1 MERYGNIRFTRRVVS
16 FVCLLV
22 VAVSVLMPA
31 RVVSASTITKNA
43 NMTVSCYLRG
53 DDVERNTMAK
63 LYDNGVMKGSSP
75 IYSFIIYPTSPYRKA
90 AFDNNKV
97 YDNYDFIMGYCS
109 DSSFSVSG
117 DNYWALP
124 NGEKPQSHPLPFGVT
139 INDSGIWY
147 SDYCSLFGNYT
158 TVHSFSINPTK
169 ITADIVISCDSFST
183 TTQFDKTSMC
193 EALAKLKNYVKNG
206 VVSDKMML
214 NVGQGY
220 QAQDKAYSEIGCL
233 DNVQMET
240 YITNKKELDYADEN
254 ADLSKINQDKVIVYS
269 STSTTGIDLS
279 KGGYKVQLYGS
290 YAWQDKSGN
299 IKSEDKGHKT
309 FIKDWKA
316 ENNIK
321 GLNRSAYTWIDWK
334 SANNKVEANKTS
346 NAHKPN
352 AFEKMTTYA
361 NYQYEPIWYLRIV
374 SQDNKYGAWVKLYN
388 SSKNKGNYDSD
399 SVDDDGNKVSDSDGG
414 YDKTKSTSEITGTG
428 DTPEDAKDNVQKAE
442 EKQDNKDIQDA
453 SGGSNSTFDKLE
465 EFTKGIGDVPKM
477 IADIFSFLPS
487 WCLDVV
493 AIGFA
498 LLMILIVVKF
508 IRG

>member
-1 MERYGNIRFTRRVVS
+1 MKKYGNIPFNRRVVA
-16 FVCLLV
+16 FVCLFF
-22 VAVSVLMPA
+22 VALSILMPA
-31 RVVSASTITKNA
+31 DFVKADTYTIGICNTNNENGIRVPDTNGWYASPGPFECNG
-43 NMTVSCYLRG
+43 SPLYRW
-53 DDVERNTMAK
+53 DDVTFASDQYHHR
-63 LYDNGVMKGSSP
+63 Y
-75 IYSFIIYPTSPYRKA
+75 
-90 AFDNNKV
+90 
-97 YDNYDFIMGYCS
+97 GY
-109 DSSFSVSG
+109 FSVIFQG
-117 DNYWALP
+117 DVSSLPSNFDKLEKTVGSVNYTLIY
-124 NGEKPQSHPLPFGVT
+124 NSQST
-139 INDSGIWY
+139 WSY
-147 SDYCSLFGNYT
+147 SDYINRKAQQFYT
-158 TVHSFSINPTK
+158 DSDYNIINPNSFQS
-169 ITADIVISCDSFST
+169 TANYKGSPKEFMSSILDRYISGDIGANIGF
-183 TTQFDKTSMC
+183 Q
-193 EALAKLKNYVKNG
+193 AKE
-206 VVSDKMML
+206 
-214 NVGQGY
+214 
-220 QAQDKAYSEIGCL
+220 KAYSEIGCL
-233 DNVQMET
+233 DNLQMET
-240 YITNKKELDYADEN
+240 YITNKKELDFADEN
-254 ADLSKINQDKVIVYS
+254 ADLAKINQDKVIVYS

-299 IKSEDKGHKT
+299 IKSEDIGHKT
-309 FIKDWKA
+309 FIKDWNA
-316 ENNIK
+316 QNNIK
-321 GLNRSAYTWIDWK
+321 GLNRSNYTWIDWK
-334 SANNKVEANKTS
+334 SANDKVEADKTN

-388 SSKNKGNYDSD
+388 SSTKKGNYDSD

-428 DTPEDAKDNVQKAE
+428 DTPEDAKDNVQKSE

-487 WCLDVV
+487 WCLEVV

>member
-1 MERYGNIRFTRRVVS
+1 MIRNGNIRFTRRIVA
-16 FVCLLV
+16 FVGLLI
-22 VAVSVLMPA
+22 VAVSLLMRCQSVYADSISGTSVLTF
-31 RVVSASTITKNA
+31 RTHDYYDGKESFRDVDVSMKYSCASP
-43 NMTVSCYLRG
+43 V
-53 DDVERNTMAK
+53 
-63 LYDNGVMKGSSP
+63 
-75 IYSFIIYPTSPYRKA
+75 YSFIYENITPSGDLNKHDFYYGFMSTSNIS
-90 AFDNNKV
+90 FD
-97 YDNYDFIMGYCS
+97 DGHFG
-109 DSSFSVSG
+109 SSFVKDG
-117 DNYWALP
+117 VYFYVAYWPMDDNHKLASSKSDIFLLSDCGTDEAYTKLAKYLTT
-124 NGEKPQSHPLPFGVT
+124 GEKSDGM
-139 INDSGIWY
+139 IIGGSGY
-147 SDYCSLFGNYT
+147 MPN
-158 TVHSFSINPTK
+158 
-169 ITADIVISCDSFST
+169 
-183 TTQFDKTSMC
+183 TQ
-193 EALAKLKNYVKNG
+193 
-206 VVSDKMML
+206 
-214 NVGQGY
+214 
-220 QAQDKAYSEIGCL
+220 AYSEIGCL

-240 YITNKKELDYADEN
+240 YITNKKELDFADEN
-254 ADLSKINQDKVIVYS
+254 ADLAKINQDKVIVYS
-269 STSTTGIDLS
+269 SSTTTGIDLS

-309 FIKDWKA
+309 FIKDWYA

-321 GLNRSAYTWIDWK
+321 GLNRSKYTWIDWK
-334 SANNKVEANKTS
+334 SANDKVEADKTDK
-346 NAHKPN
+346 AHKPN

-374 SQDNKYGAWVKLYN
+374 SKDNKYGAWVKLYN
-388 SSKNKGNYDSD
+388 SSSKKGNYDSD
-399 SVDDDGNKVSDSDGG
+399 SVDDDDNKVSDSEGG

-428 DTPEDAKDNVQKAE
+428 DTPEDAKNNVQKAE

-487 WCLDVV
+487 WCLEVV

>member
-1 MERYGNIRFTRRVVS
+1 MERYGNIRFTRRVV
-16 FVCLLV
+16 VTLCMLV
-22 VAVSVLMPA
+22 VAVSVLMPVQA
-31 RVVSASTITKNA
+31 VRADTQTYVKVINIEWTNKSPDKDFTGNYSASVSCSVQSDYPVYSYAFKIGSDGFDYGFVSRTGTVSANFSGNSKF
-43 NMTVSCYLRG
+43 TVSKNGNIIVRSDHGYGQTYRKYG
-53 DDVERNTMAK
+53 DYNYVIGTFTTYSNSSDVLKYVSSNCDYIVTAST
-63 LYDNGVMKGSSP
+63 YDGCWNELLKVLSGGSS
-75 IYSFIIYPTSPYRKA
+75 
-90 AFDNNKV
+90 
-97 YDNYDFIMGYCS
+97 
-109 DSSFSVSG
+109 DSVV
-117 DNYWALP
+117 
-124 NGEKPQSHPLPFGVT
+124 NGNSYKPKIQS
-139 INDSGIWY
+139 Y
-147 SDYCSLFGNYT
+147 SD
-158 TVHSFSINPTK
+158 I
-169 ITADIVISCDSFST
+169 
-183 TTQFDKTSMC
+183 
-193 EALAKLKNYVKNG
+193 G
-206 VVSDKMML
+206 V
-214 NVGQGY
+214 
-220 QAQDKAYSEIGCL
+220 L

-240 YITNKKELDYADEN
+240 YVTNKKELIDADEN

-309 FIKDWKA
+309 FIKDWNA

-321 GLNRSAYTWIDWK
+321 GLNRSNYTWIDWK
-334 SANNKVEANKTS
+334 SANDKVESDKTD

-352 AFEKMTTYA
+352 VFEKMTTYG
-361 NYQYEPIWYLRIV
+361 NYQFEPIWYLRIV
-374 SQDNKYGAWVKLYN
+374 SKDNKYGAWVKLYN
-388 SSKNKGNYDSD
+388 STKKGKYTSEA
-399 SVDDDGNKVSDSDGG
+399 VDDNDNSVSDSDGG
-414 YDKTKSTSEITGTG
+414 YSKPKDTSEITGTG
-428 DTPEDAKDNVQKAE
+428 DTPDDAKNNVQKTE

-498 LLMILIVVKF
+498 LLIVLLVVKF

>member
-1 MERYGNIRFTRRVVS
+1 MERYGNIRFNRRVVS
-16 FVCLLV
+16 FVCMLV
-22 VAVSVLMPA
+22 MAVLVLMPLQIVRA
-31 RVVSASTITKNA
+31 D
-43 NMTVSCYLRG
+43 TVSKNGNLSFYGFMANEDLLEET
-53 DDVERNTMAK
+53 DRNAK
-63 LYDNGVMKGSSP
+63 FVDELKLSGSSP
-75 IYSFIIYPTSPYRKA
+75 IYSFIIFPSTPYESSKGHS
-90 AFDNNKV
+90 V
-97 YDNYDFIMGYCS
+97 YDFIYGYV
-109 DSSFSVSG
+109 SVSDFAVKG
-117 DNYWALP
+117 SCHFTADRGFDYDGPHLAYN
-124 NGEKPQSHPLPFGVT
+124 T
-139 INDSGIWY
+139 DSVSYGIL
-147 SDYCSLFGNYT
+147 SSSVCSLYADYQR
-158 TVHSFSINPTK
+158 VRMYSINPRR
-169 ITADIVISCDSFST
+169 ISADIVIGCDTFNS
-183 TTQFDKTSMC
+183 DKSYRDNYNKSMAD
-193 EALAKLKNYVKNG
+193 ALGKLQNYVKNG

-240 YITNKKELDYADEN
+240 YVTNKKELIDADEN

-279 KGGYKVQLYGS
+279 RGGYKVQLYGS

-334 SANNKVEANKTS
+334 SANDKVEANRTS

-388 SSKNKGNYDSD
+388 SSTKKGNYDSD

-487 WCLDVV
+487 WCLEVV

>member
-1 MERYGNIRFTRRVVS
+1 MF
-16 FVCLLV
+16 
-22 VAVSVLMPA
+22 
-31 RVVSASTITKNA
+31 
-43 NMTVSCYLRG
+43 RG
-53 DDVERNTMAK
+53 DV
-63 LYDNGVMKGSSP
+63 SSLSSGFSKVVKTVDSVNYT
-75 IYSFIIYPTSPYRKA
+75 IVYRSQSSWSYSEYINRTAQQFYTDSDYNIIDPNSFQSTA
-90 AFDNNKV
+90 
-97 YDNYDFIMGYCS
+97 NYDGSESEFA
-109 DSSFSVSG
+109 SSLL
-117 DNYWALP
+117 DKYIA
-124 NGEKPQSHPLPFGVT
+124 GEIGANIGFQ
-139 INDSGIWY
+139 
-147 SDYCSLFGNYT
+147 
-158 TVHSFSINPTK
+158 
-169 ITADIVISCDSFST
+169 
-183 TTQFDKTSMC
+183 
-193 EALAKLKNYVKNG
+193 AKE
-206 VVSDKMML
+206 
-214 NVGQGY
+214 
-220 QAQDKAYSEIGCL
+220 KAYSEIGCL

-240 YITNKKELDYADEN
+240 YITNKKELDFADEN
-254 ADLSKINQDKVIVYS
+254 VDLAKINQDKVIVYS

-299 IKSEDKGHKT
+299 IKSEDIGHKT
-309 FIKDWKA
+309 FIKDWNA
-316 ENNIK
+316 QNNIK
-321 GLNRSAYTWIDWK
+321 GLNRSNYTWIDWK
-334 SANNKVEANKTS
+334 SANDKVEADKTN

-388 SSKNKGNYDSD
+388 SSTKKGNYDSD

-428 DTPEDAKDNVQKAE
+428 DTPEDAKDNVQKSE

-487 WCLDVV
+487 WCLEVV